1 MGQQTIL
8 TPLDEAKRI
17 ARSHNM
23 FVAVKGGRFLLYRCM
38 PNRNVLIGTRGTDKD
53 LLGLVRHSAGS
64 R

>member
-23 FVAVKGGRFLLYRCM
+23 FVAVKGGRFLLYRRM

-53 LLGLVRHSAGS
+53 LLGLVRRAAGS